1 MTVILIRG
9 AGDVGS
15 AVAHRL
21 FSAGHAVVLHDAP
34 RPAHMRRGMA
44 FTDAF
49 FTGRAELEGVLG
61 KRGRRLSDIGR
72 MLRCRRAVLVS
83 DAPIESL
90 LEAVRP
96 DVLVDARMRKRAE
109 PEPQRG
115 LAPVVMGLG
124 PNFRAGENVD
134 IAVETA
140 YGAEL
145 GAVIESGETRARAGE
160 PRELGG
166 HGRDRFVYASHAGTM
181 RTTHNIGDYVEAGT
195 IVGTVEGTGLQAPL
209 SGWLRGLAHDGAQVE
224 EGNKVVEIDPVGGE
238 LRQGLGE
245 RPLRIAEGVL
255 DAIDRRPASGP
266 RRDGRLAP
274 FGTGAAVATLGGLI
288 GLGGAEFR
296 LPVLVGLFK
305 LGARDAI
312 LANVIVSLVTVV
324 AALAFRLASQGS
336 VAVATYW
343 PQALNLLVGTLLG
356 AWFGARLAA
365 RLPLG
370 TLHRT
375 IAVLLAAL
383 AVVIAS
389 HAWITPSP
397 IATDPTA
404 ALVILIA
411 AVAGIGIGIVSSLLG
426 VAGGELLIP
435 TLVLL
440 YGIDVRIAGTVS
452 LAISLPTLGVSLY
465 RLGRMHRTT
474 DPAAVRH
481 LALWMACGSVIGA
494 LLGAALLGIVD
505 SGLLSVLLAA
515 VLLAS
520 AVRLFAHR

>member
-1 MTVILIRG
+1 MTVILVRG
-9 AGDVGS
+9 AGDIGS

-21 FSAGHAVVLHDAP
+21 FSAGHTVVLHDAP
-34 RPAHMRRGMA
+34 RPAHVRRGMA
-44 FTDAF
+44 FTDALF
-49 FTGRAELEGVLG
+49 SGRAELEGVLG
-61 KRGRRLSDIGR
+61 KRGSRPSDIGR

-96 DVLVDARMRKRAE
+96 DVLVDARMRKRVA
-109 PEPQRG
+109 PEPQLG
-115 LAPVVMGLG
+115 LAPVVIGLG
-124 PNFRAGENVD
+124 PNFRAGGNVD

-145 GAVIESGETRARAGE
+145 GTVVESGETRALAGE

-166 HGRDRFVYASHAGTM
+166 HERDRFVYARHAGTM
-181 RTTHNIGDYVEAGT
+181 RTTCNIGDYVEAGA
-195 IVGTVEGTGLQAPL
+195 IVGTIKETELQAPL

-224 EGNKVVEIDPVGGE
+224 QGNKVVEIDPVG
-238 LRQGLGE
+238 RAPRHGLGE
-245 RPLRIAEGVL
+245 RPRRIAEGVL
-255 DAIDRRPASGP
+255 DAIDRRPVTRP

-274 FGTGAAVATLGGLI
+274 FGAGAAVATLGGLI

-312 LANVIVSLVTVV
+312 LANVVVSLVTVV
-324 AALAFRLASQGS
+324 AALGFRLASQGP
-336 VAVATYW
+336 VAVANYW
-343 PQALNLLVGTLLG
+343 PQAVNLLVGTLLG
-356 AWFGARLAA
+356 AWFGARLVA
-365 RLPLG
+365 RLRLRA
-370 TLHRT
+370 LHRT

-383 AVVIAS
+383 AVVIAT
-389 HAWITPSP
+389 HAWIAPSP
-397 IATDPTA
+397 ISIDPAT

-411 AVAGIGIGIVSSLLG
+411 AAAGVGIGIVSSLLG

-440 YGIDVRIAGTVS
+440 YGLDVRIAGTLS

-465 RLGRMHRTT
+465 RLSRMHRTT
-474 DPAAVRH
+474 DRATVRH
-481 LALWMACGSVIGA
+481 LALWMAWGSVLGA
-494 LLGAALLGIVD
+494 LVGAALLGIVD
-505 SGLLSVLLAA
+505 PGLLSVLLAV

-520 AVRLFAHR
+520 AVRLFGHR